1 MLVNQRGFIVES
13 LRQLAH
19 SNAETQV
26 RNRESDETRCSSC
39 SNRKSGGPDL
49 QNLTSFEQDRTLGR
63 TFVERTD
70 PKPGH
75 EPETESVRSPGR
87 LCPMCEAV
95 FPAGISSEDF
105 ESHVM
110 EHFNFEDSD
119 TLVYVPQ
126 D

>member
-19 SNAETQV
+19 SNAETQI
-26 RNRESDETRCSSC
+26 RNRDTDETRCTDC
-39 SNRKSGGPDL
+39 TNRKSVGAEF
-49 QNLTSFEQDRTLGR
+49 QNMASFEQDRTLGR
-63 TFVERTD
+63 TYVERTD
-70 PKPGH
+70 PKQGH
-75 EPETESVRSPGR
+75 EPEAEARSPGR

-110 EHFNFEDSD
+110 EHFNFEDSE

>member
-19 SNAETQV
+19 SNAETQL
-26 RNRESDETRCSSC
+26 RPRESDDGRCTTC
-39 SNRKSGGPDL
+39 SNRKSVGQDF
-49 QNLTSFEQDRTLGR
+49 QNLASFEQDRTLGR
-63 TFVERTD
+63 TYVERTD
-70 PKPGH
+70 AKPGH
-75 EPETESVRSPGR
+75 EPETETRSSGR